1 MTDTT
6 AHDWDG
12 CLICAVRAL
21 TEGRPRDWPMT
32 KDLAAGTT
40 ITGVVIK
47 TGDQPTHWADNGRA
61 PFLDLW
67 LGGIERVR
75 VAGHSLSLRNAL
87 EAIEAQIGD
96 TVTVTFDG
104 SVEITTGRLAGQM
117 MKTFTASVERGHH

>member
-12 CLICAVRAL
+12 CLMCAVRAL
-21 TEGRPRDWPMT
+21 TEGRPREWSTT
-32 KDLAAGTT
+32 KDLEPGTT
-40 ITGVVIK
+40 ITGVVVK
-47 TGDQPTHWADNGRA
+47 NGEQPSYWSDGRA

-67 LGGIERVR
+67 LGGVERVR
-75 VAGHSLSLRNAL
+75 VAGHSLQLRDAL
-87 EAIEAQIGD
+87 EAIDAQIGD
-96 TVTVTFDG
+96 TVTVTFGG

>member
-21 TEGRPRDWPMT
+21 TEGRPRDWSMT
-32 KDLAAGTT
+32 KDLEPGTA
-40 ITGVVIK
+40 ITGVVVK
-47 TGDQPTHWADNGRA
+47 TGEQPTHWGDNGRTA
-61 PFLDLW
+61 FLDLW

-75 VAGHSLSLRNAL
+75 VAGHSISLRNAL

-104 SVEITTGRLAGQM
+104 PVELTTGRLKGQT
-117 MKTFTASVERGHH
+117 MKIFTASVERGHH